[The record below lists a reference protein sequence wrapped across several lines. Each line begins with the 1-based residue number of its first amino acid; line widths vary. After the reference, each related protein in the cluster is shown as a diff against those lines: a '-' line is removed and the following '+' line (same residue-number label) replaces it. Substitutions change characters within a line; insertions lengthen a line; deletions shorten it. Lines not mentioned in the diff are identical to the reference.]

1 MIGRAA
7 LLGRGT
13 SPAARGSRAARMT
26 LFTAAALVTAALAVS
41 ARAATTHTVVIDGT
55 AFAPATLTVQQG
67 DRVVWQN
74 KDPFPHTATSP
85 AGGFDSKSIA
95 PGKSW
100 TFVAARK
107 GTFEYVCSFHP
118 TMKGTLVVQ

>member
-1 MIGRAA
+1 MALFGNAPTVDLAA
-7 LLGRGT
+7 AQQDYARLLGQNEQVH
-13 SPAARGSRAARMT
+13 AAYQLIRDT
-26 LFTAAALVTAALAVS
+26 ILFTDRRLLL
-41 ARAATTHTVVIDGT
+41 IDGT
-55 AFAPATLTVQQG
+55 AFAPATVTVQQG